1 MASDKLFYWLFQ
13 NQPDRIVSLLTDLP
27 VDAGGY
33 QFSAPVLKEREYR
46 LDGLFLPPA
55 DRPELPAVI
64 LEAQMAADSGF
75 FMRLYAET
83 ARLLQQQAVIRNWR
97 VVVVCP
103 SRQLNFGDPSPV
115 IEFLEKRVQWLEL
128 LPSRQAADAP
138 LLLQALGLLIQA
150 EDQVAA
156 AAERRLKAE
165 GTAVAADLSDVI
177 TAIFISRFS
186 SRSIQEVCALGGVT
200 IEDFSKSVAYQEIF
214 GLGEARGEAR
224 GVAKGKA
231 EGKAEGE
238 STVILRLLQRRCGP
252 ISAATTAR
260 IQALPLEK
268 LEALAE
274 ALLDFSGP
282 ADLTAWLK

>member
-115 IEFLEKRVQWLEL
+115 IEFLEQRVQWLEL

-138 LLLQALGLLIQA
+138 LLLQALGLLVQA

-156 AAERRLKAE
+156 AAAELRVKAA
-165 GTAVAADLSDVI
+165 GTAVAADLNDVI
-177 TAIFISRFS
+177 NAIFISRFS
-186 SRSIQEVCALGGVT
+186 GRSIQEVCTLGGVT

-224 GVAKGKA
+224 G
-231 EGKAEGE
+231 KAEGE
-238 STVILRLLQRRCGP
+238 AALALRQLNRRCGP
-252 ISAATTAR
+252 ISPGQEATIR
-260 IQALPLEK
+260 ALPLEQ

>member
-13 NQPDRIVSLLTDLP
+13 NQPDRIVPLLTDLP

-64 LEAQMAADSGF
+64 LEAQMAADPGF

-83 ARLLQQQAVIRNWR
+83 ARLLQQQAFIRNWR
-97 VVVVCP
+97 VVVLCP

-138 LLLQALGLLIQA
+138 LLLQALGLLVQA

-156 AAERRLKAE
+156 AAKELRVKAT

-177 TAIFISRFS
+177 TAIVVSRFS
-186 SRSIQEVCALGGVT
+186 GRSILELCAMGGIT

-224 GVAKGKA
+224 GKA

-274 ALLDFSGP
+274 ALLDFSSA
-282 ADLTAWLK
+282 ADLADWLK

>member
-55 DRPELPAVI
+55 DRPELPALI
-64 LEAQMAADSGF
+64 LEAQMAADPGF

-115 IEFLEKRVQWLEL
+115 IEFLEQRVQWLEL

-138 LLLQALGLLIQA
+138 LLLQALGLLVQA

-156 AAERRLKAE
+156 AAAELRVKAA
-165 GTAVAADLSDVI
+165 GTAVAADLNDVI
-177 TAIFISRFS
+177 NAIFISRFS
-186 SRSIQEVCALGGVT
+186 GRSIQEVCALGSFT

-214 GLGEARGEAR
+214 GLGEARGKAE
-224 GVAKGKA
+224 GEAKGKA
-231 EGKAEGE
+231 EGEA
-238 STVILRLLQRRCGP
+238 TVVLRLLQRRCGP

-282 ADLTAWLK
+282 ADLTTWLK

>member
-1 MASDKLFYWLFQ
+1 
-13 NQPDRIVSLLTDLP
+13 
-27 VDAGGY
+27 
-33 QFSAPVLKEREYR
+33 
-46 LDGLFLPPA
+46 
-55 DRPELPAVI
+55 
-64 LEAQMAADSGF
+64 MAADPGF

-83 ARLLQQQAVIRNWR
+83 ARLLQQQAFIRNWR
-97 VVVVCP
+97 VVVLCP

-138 LLLQALGLLIQA
+138 LLLQALGLLVQA

-156 AAERRLKAE
+156 AAKELRVKAT

-177 TAIFISRFS
+177 TAIVVSRFS
-186 SRSIQEVCALGGVT
+186 GRSIPELCAMGGIT

-214 GLGEARGEAR
+214 GLGEAR
-224 GVAKGKA
+224 GKA

-252 ISAATTAR
+252 ISAAITAR

-274 ALLDFSGP
+274 ALLDFSSA
-282 ADLTAWLK
+282 ADLADWLK

>member
-64 LEAQMAADSGF
+64 LEAQMAADPGF

-115 IEFLEKRVQWLEL
+115 IEFLEQRVQWLEL

-156 AAERRLKAE
+156 AAAELRLKAA
-165 GTAVAADLSDVI
+165 GTAVASDLNDVI
-177 TAIFISRFS
+177 NAIFISRFS
-186 SRSIQEVCALGGVT
+186 GRSIQEVCALGSFT

-214 GLGEARGEAR
+214 GLGEARGKAE
-224 GVAKGKA
+224 GEAKGKA
-231 EGKAEGE
+231 EGEA
-238 STVILRLLQRRCGP
+238 TVVLRLLQRRCGP

-282 ADLTAWLK
+282 ADLTAWLR

>member
-64 LEAQMAADSGF
+64 LEAQMAADPGF

-97 VVVVCP
+97 VVVLCP

-115 IEFLEKRVQWLEL
+115 IEFLEQRVQWLEL

-138 LLLQALGLLIQA
+138 LLLQALGLLVQV

-156 AAERRLKAE
+156 AAEELRVKAA
-165 GTAVAADLSDVI
+165 GTAVAADLNDVI
-177 TAIFISRFS
+177 NAIFISRFS

-224 GVAKGKA
+224 GKA

-252 ISAATTAR
+252 INAATTAR
-260 IQALPLEK
+260 IQALPLEQ

>member
-13 NQPDRIVSLLTDLP
+13 NQPDRIVPLLTDLP

-64 LEAQMAADSGF
+64 LEAQMAADPGF

-138 LLLQALGLLIQA
+138 LLLQALGLLVQA

-156 AAERRLKAE
+156 TAAELRLKAA
-165 GTAVAADLSDVI
+165 GTSLASDLSDVI
-177 TAIFISRFS
+177 TAIVVSRFS
-186 SRSIQEVCALGGVT
+186 GRSIPELCAMGGIT

-224 GVAKGKA
+224 GKA

-274 ALLDFSGP
+274 ALLDFSSA
-282 ADLTAWLK
+282 ADLADWLK

>member
-13 NQPDRIVSLLTDLP
+13 NQPDRIVPLLTDLP

-64 LEAQMAADSGF
+64 LEAQMAADPGF

-83 ARLLQQQAVIRNWR
+83 ARLLQQQAFIRNWR
-97 VVVVCP
+97 VVVLCP

-138 LLLQALGLLIQA
+138 LLLQALGLLVQA

-156 AAERRLKAE
+156 AAKELRVKAT

-177 TAIFISRFS
+177 TAIVVSRFS
-186 SRSIQEVCALGGVT
+186 GRSIQELCAMGGIT

-224 GVAKGKA
+224 GKA

-274 ALLDFSGP
+274 ALLDFSSA
-282 ADLTAWLK
+282 ADLADWLK

>member
-1 MASDKLFYWLFQ
+1 
-13 NQPDRIVSLLTDLP
+13 
-27 VDAGGY
+27 
-33 QFSAPVLKEREYR
+33 
-46 LDGLFLPPA
+46 
-55 DRPELPAVI
+55 
-64 LEAQMAADSGF
+64 
-75 FMRLYAET
+75 MRLYAET
-83 ARLLQQQAVIRNWR
+83 ARLLQQQAFIRNWR
-97 VVVVCP
+97 VVVLCP

-138 LLLQALGLLIQA
+138 LLLQALGLLVQA

-156 AAERRLKAE
+156 AAKELRVKAT

-177 TAIFISRFS
+177 TAIVVSRFS
-186 SRSIQEVCALGGVT
+186 GRSIPELCAMGGIT

-224 GVAKGKA
+224 GKA

-274 ALLDFSGP
+274 ALLDFSSA
-282 ADLTAWLK
+282 ADLADWLK

>member
-13 NQPDRIVSLLTDLP
+13 NQPDRIVPLLTDLP

-64 LEAQMAADSGF
+64 LEAQMAADPGF

-83 ARLLQQQAVIRNWR
+83 ARLLQQQAFIRNWR
-97 VVVVCP
+97 VVVLCP

-138 LLLQALGLLIQA
+138 LLLQALGLLVQA

-156 AAERRLKAE
+156 AAKELRVKAT

-177 TAIFISRFS
+177 TAIVVSRFS
-186 SRSIQEVCALGGVT
+186 GRSIPELCAMGGIT
-200 IEDFSKSVAYQEIF
+200 IEDFCKSVAYQEIF

-224 GVAKGKA
+224 GKA

-274 ALLDFSGP
+274 ALLDFSSA
-282 ADLTAWLK
+282 ADLADWLN